1 MDTQNKISIILGV
14 IYFVGLVAILVCSII
29 AMIGELNN
37 TSDDYEEIV
46 SNDNRE
52 CIDYLNKIKAESL
65 TYPYALLNA
74 SVITI
79 VFLFI
84 FCLLYWSGT
93 LQLHPGIMF
102 LIILVLFVCIWCF
115 TYKVFGCF
123 LTRSICGGTCDKKDE
138 D

>member
-102 LIILVLFVCIWCF
+102 LIILVLFVCIW
-115 TYKVFGCF
+115 
-123 LTRSICGGTCDKKDE
+123 
-138 D
+138 